1 MIYVNCRSF
10 LAWRKLSYSSYYY
23 GVGELESQTYSPF
36 PASHHVAL
44 PSVTSRPSLYGTRL
58 FSIYIFAD
66 HDPSLQSLPNAALL
80 RLLHLVDILP
90 SHLFFFQDFVVFNC
104 FRSAPL
110 CLYHVCLSWLHCAR
124 IFQSS
129 LSIYSHL
136 HYVLAF
142 SLSSR
147 LLNPRLFIQ
156 AKMFPSP
163 QQSDLDNHELTD

>member
-1 MIYVNCRSF
+1 MVLGNLR
-10 LAWRKLSYSSYYY
+10 AKL
-23 GVGELESQTYSPF
+23 TAHSP
-36 PASHHVAL
+36 PATMWHS
-44 PSVTSRPSLYGTRL
+44 P
-58 FSIYIFAD
+58 
-66 HDPSLQSLPNAALL
+66 QSLHAPLFMEHVYFL
-80 RLLHLVDILP
+80 FTFLQIMILVFNRYPTPPFYDFFISSTFCHP
-90 SHLFFFQDFVVFNC
+90 IFFFFQDFVVFNC